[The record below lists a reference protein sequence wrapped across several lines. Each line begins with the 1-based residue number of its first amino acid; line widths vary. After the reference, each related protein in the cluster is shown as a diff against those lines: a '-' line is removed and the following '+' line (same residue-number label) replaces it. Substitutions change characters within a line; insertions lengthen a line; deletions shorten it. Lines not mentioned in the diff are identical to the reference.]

1 MLIMNFSSARSCM
14 ALFKQIIYLRFQRYR
29 KWKNM
34 FKMLCNVGCAAAVSI
49 IRALKILNFVI
60 VLYKEFIKNY
70 NRISKV

>member
-1 MLIMNFSSARSCM
+1 
-14 ALFKQIIYLRFQRYR
+14 
-29 KWKNM
+29 M